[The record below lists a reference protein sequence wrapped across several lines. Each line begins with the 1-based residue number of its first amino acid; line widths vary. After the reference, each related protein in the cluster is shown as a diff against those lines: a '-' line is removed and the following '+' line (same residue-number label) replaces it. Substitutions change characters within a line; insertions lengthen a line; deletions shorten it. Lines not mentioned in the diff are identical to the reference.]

1 MIKEISKLVIKA
13 FNIENVYL
21 SNKTKIEER
30 CLYIDENLAME
41 ALNLNK
47 DYIKS
52 LDVKVIN
59 KKDRNVFVNS
69 ILDFIPI
76 ATKVLGKIGEGVTHT
91 LTGVCVMLTGID
103 ENGVQ
108 VAEFGSSEGFLN
120 EQVIFNHPGT
130 PSDDDI
136 IIHIN
141 VVLFNGMGTV
151 RKAIIASHS
160 ACDYIIQNI
169 REYVKKLTGKNC
181 DEKHEFI
188 HSIDN
193 TKKNIAIIKQV
204 AGQGAMYDTFVL
216 PDEPCGVSGAYSIID
231 MGNVPI
237 ILTPNEYRDGAIRA
251 MY

>member
-21 SNKTKIEER
+21 SNKTKIEEH
-30 CLYIDENLAME
+30 CLYINENLVEE

-52 LDVKVIN
+52 LDIKVIN

-69 ILDFIPI
+69 IMDFIPI

-136 IIHIN
+136 IIHVN

-160 ACDYIIQNI
+160 ACDYIVQNI

-231 MGNVPI
+231 LGNAPVL
-237 ILTPNEYRDGAIRA
+237 LTPNEYRDGAIRA

>member
-1 MIKEISKLVIKA
+1 MIKEVSKLVIRT
-13 FNIENVYL
+13 FHIENVYL
-21 SNKTKIEER
+21 FDKTKIEEH
-30 CLYIDENLAME
+30 CLYINENLVFE

-47 DYIKS
+47 DYIKC
-52 LDVKVIN
+52 LDIKVIN
-59 KKDRNVFVNS
+59 KKDRNIFVNS

-76 ATKVLGKIGEGVTHT
+76 STKVLGKIGEGVTHT
-91 LTGVCVMLTGID
+91 LTGVCVMLTGVD

-108 VAEFGSSEGFLN
+108 VAEFGSSEGILN
-120 EQVIFNHPGT
+120 EQVVFNRPGT
-130 PSDDDI
+130 PSIDDI

-141 VVLFNGMGTV
+141 VVLFDGMGTV
-151 RKAIIASHS
+151 RKAIIAAHS

-169 REYVKKLTGKNC
+169 RESVKKLTGKSC

-188 HSIDN
+188 HSIDD

-231 MGNVPI
+231 VGNAPI